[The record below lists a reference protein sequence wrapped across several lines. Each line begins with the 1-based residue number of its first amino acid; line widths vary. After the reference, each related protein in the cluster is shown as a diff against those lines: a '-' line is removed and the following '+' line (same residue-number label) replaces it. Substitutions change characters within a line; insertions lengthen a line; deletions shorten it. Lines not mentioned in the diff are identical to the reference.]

1 MAAGRKREC
10 FIRALLSF
18 PEGCFVKLESRA
30 ERFFMRR
37 IWFFLHY
44 LKTNVWIYFISNY
57 CCHSHRCLWVVNQ
70 PVVPIQAMN
79 FFPHIPMLSTV
90 FSSIG
95 CYLLPFGVVLLWLL
109 YESRKVK
116 AILLAG
122 LVILSMV
129 CMFFHEA
136 CAPSREYPWDCMV
149 EHIFTGTLLPFLCL
163 LGYILYVF
171 LCACIPVYRNC
182 LLYTSPSPRD

>member
-1 MAAGRKREC
+1 
-10 FIRALLSF
+10 
-18 PEGCFVKLESRA
+18 
-30 ERFFMRR
+30 
-37 IWFFLHY
+37 
-44 LKTNVWIYFISNY
+44 
-57 CCHSHRCLWVVNQ
+57 
-70 PVVPIQAMN
+70 
-79 FFPHIPMLSTV
+79 MLSTV

-171 LCACIPVYRNC
+171 LCACIPVYRKVWKGIGFFCPWSNE
-182 LLYTSPSPRD
+182 PGF